1 MLKAL
6 LTMPARQISWKTV
19 VLVQLLMVV
28 AFAVAITV
36 DARAVTDAVAQRLH
50 GEKPFKPVPIPREQ
64 PLVVEPLYD
73 RPDFVSDED
82 LAAVLRQVRPQ
93 FDREQMKPNY
103 VEHALRAW
111 GVRAEFA
118 NPEIPSGEE
127 LALFLTDHARF
138 TDSWGKKVRPL
149 LIERPHGI
157 AVRWGTE
164 AGGSVHHDHWL
175 ASLTE
180 AGITRDTPVFGPSRR
195 DMTIGDVVQESLR
208 DFRLDERET
217 EWTAMAF
224 GLWIPP
230 ARSWTGGDG
239 RQYSFDL
246 IARRLMRGHKEKGVC
261 SGTHRVYSL
270 MLLIRLDEEFDILS
284 DGMHAEAYGYLE
296 DVRDAII
303 AAQFED
309 GHWPSNWPEGAAA
322 VEEPI
327 DDPVYRQVIATGH
340 HLEWLAIAPRD
351 LHPPDEQIRR
361 AAEWVIRTTVDQP
374 VDDILARYTFYSHVG
389 NALALWRKT
398 HPADFWSKW
407 VERHPEAAASGF
419 AEADEEPSVADEGR

>member
-1 MLKAL
+1 
-6 LTMPARQISWKTV
+6 
-19 VLVQLLMVV
+19 
-28 AFAVAITV
+28 
-36 DARAVTDAVAQRLH
+36 
-50 GEKPFKPVPIPREQ
+50 
-64 PLVVEPLYD
+64 
-73 RPDFVSDED
+73 
-82 LAAVLRQVRPQ
+82 
-93 FDREQMKPNY
+93 
-103 VEHALRAW
+103 
-111 GVRAEFA
+111 
-118 NPEIPSGEE
+118 
-127 LALFLTDHARF
+127 
-138 TDSWGKKVRPL
+138 
-149 LIERPHGI
+149 
-157 AVRWGTE
+157 
-164 AGGSVHHDHWL
+164 
-175 ASLTE
+175 
-180 AGITRDTPVFGPSRR
+180 
-195 DMTIGDVVQESLR
+195 MTIGDVVQESLR

-284 DGMHAEAYGYLE
+284 DGLHAEAYGYLE

-322 VEEPI
+322 VDEPI

-361 AAEWVIRTTVDQP
+361 AAEWVIRTTVEQP

-389 NALALWRKT
+389 NALALWRNT
-398 HPADFWSKW
+398 HPADFWSDW